1 MRKPDDRHSN
11 TPGAIGAGSVAA
23 YAYYP
28 GSSWRFS

>member
-1 MRKPDDRHSN
+1 MSDDRHSH
-11 TPGAIGAGSVAA
+11 TPGALRASSVAA